1 MPVDGVALSDHLGA
15 QWREA
20 DVLQAQYFHRVLAV
34 QRDVV
39 QTDLAIHT
47 TRLTEAQLGGDHFL
61 MRHERRM
68 VRNLETEQRKLMAML
83 CALEHRF
90 HVKGGVLS

>member
-1 MPVDGVALSDHLGA
+1 MPVGGWHFPTTWGRGGGRLTSF
-15 QWREA
+15 
-20 DVLQAQYFHRVLAV
+20 QYFHRVLAV

-47 TRLTEAQLGGDHFL
+47 TRLTQAQLGGDHFL